1 MNCRL
6 FLQGGLSVAGWEFR
20 VGALCGGQPGGVF
33 LNVAICEVIPLVPTR
48 DGYGGSLLEWVLV
61 ASVGYFRCN

>member
-1 MNCRL
+1 MNCRR

-20 VGALCGGQPGGVF
+20 VGALCGGRPVGVF
-33 LNVAICEVIPLVPTR
+33 LNVAICAVISLVPTR

-61 ASVGYFRCN
+61 ASGGCMRYN